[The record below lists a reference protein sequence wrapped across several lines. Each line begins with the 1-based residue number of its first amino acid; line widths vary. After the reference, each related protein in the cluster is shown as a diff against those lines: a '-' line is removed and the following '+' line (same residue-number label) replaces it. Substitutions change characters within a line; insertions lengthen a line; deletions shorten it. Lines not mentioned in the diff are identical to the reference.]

1 MNCFRMESYEIKFKA
16 ALLDTEKTLALATQ
30 SSLVSSTVCL
40 TLLPD
45 SRWNG
50 VAPNQIMS
58 RPLPRAARAVKT
70 LHLMDCEIMML
81 LLCAHRRG
89 DSRQSTQQTQQ

>member
-1 MNCFRMESYEIKFKA
+1 MESYKIKFKA

-50 VAPNQIMS
+50 VVPNQIMS
-58 RPLPRAARAVKT
+58 RPLPGAARAVKT